1 MMKIFKEIIKLKIFW
16 CRLHTLL
23 PTDPQPTT
31 GPMPYLRSHP
41 EASTNY
47 TNLTSNIFLT
57 TYFTDL
63 IISAPHLLVWLL
75 SNDVIISLSSTSVRL
90 VWKSAKCLTHR
101 FILHRMQTF
110 TCEIIFSPIS
120 HWHSCQDTTELV
132 TEFSQCVLS
141 WFSCIVKAPP
151 GCSTSSLNLG
161 AFIPKAFFNTT
172 FWLQR
177 NSTCT
182 HFSSNIDVSAL
193 FPSVLKH

>member
-110 TCEIIFSPIS
+110 TCEIIFSPIYHQQS
-120 HWHSCQDTTELV
+120 WKANPEPV
-132 TEFSQCVLS
+132 IGFGQCGLTL
-141 WFSCIVKAPP
+141 FIHLAKTPP
-151 GCSTSSLNLG
+151 GCSASSSTLG
-161 AFIPKAFFNTT
+161 AFVTKAFSNTA
-172 FWLQR
+172 FLVKIYCFMYR
-177 NSTCT
+177 
-182 HFSSNIDVSAL
+182 FL
-193 FPSVLKH
+193 FEYFLLFYIAFRS